1 MIRVIRSNPSDP
13 DFIKLIGLLDEE
25 LALIDGDE
33 HDFYSQFNTIENIAY
48 VAIAYD
54 NGHPVGCGA
63 LKEFDDS
70 AAEIKRMY
78 VEPLYRNKGVGTR
91 ILMKLEDW
99 AFELG
104 YRFCV
109 LETGLRQP
117 DAIALYEK
125 NSYLRIPNWGQYAGK
140 TNSVCFSKKISEPE
154 L

>member
-13 DFIKLIGLLDEE
+13 DFIRLTGLLDEE
-25 LALIDGDE
+25 LTIIDGDE
-33 HDFYSQFNTIENIAY
+33 HAFYSQFNSVENISHA
-48 VAIAYD
+48 AIAYD
-54 NGHPVGCGA
+54 NGHPVGCGS
-63 LKEFDDS
+63 LKNFDDS
-70 AAEIKRMY
+70 SAEIKRMY

-104 YRFCV
+104 YRYCV

-125 NSYLRIPNWGQYAGK
+125 NGYNRIQNWGQYAGK
-140 TNSVCFSKKISEPE
+140 ENSVCFSKEITEPE
-154 L
+154 F